1 MYAVLCVKKAYRI
14 TGPSGG
20 VDTMTHGNFEE
31 PIEQYRSGELGLARA
46 AARAGVSAD
55 DLALEL
61 RSRGIVLRE
70 EDQTAVTST
79 RY

>member
-1 MYAVLCVKKAYRI
+1 
-14 TGPSGG
+14 
-20 VDTMTHGNFEE
+20 MTHEPFEE
-31 PIEQYRSGELGLARA
+31 SVELYRSGEFGLARA
-46 AARAGVSAD
+46 AAHSGISAS

-61 RSRGIVLRE
+61 RSRGVVLRE

>member
-1 MYAVLCVKKAYRI
+1 MN
-14 TGPSGG
+14 T
-20 VDTMTHGNFEE
+20 TTHGTLEAAVE
-31 PIEQYRSGELGLARA
+31 GYRSGELGLARA

-55 DLALEL
+55 DFALEL
-61 RSRGIVLRE
+61 RSRGVVLRE

>member
-1 MYAVLCVKKAYRI
+1 MYTVFPVEMVYAI
-14 TGPSGG
+14 IGPSAG
-20 VDTMTHGNFEE
+20 VDTMTHGTFEE
-31 PIEQYRSGELGLARA
+31 PVELYRSGELGLARA
-46 AARAGVSAD
+46 AARAGVSTS

-61 RSRGIVLRE
+61 RSRGVVLRE

>member
-1 MYAVLCVKKAYRI
+1 MI
-14 TGPSGG
+14 
-20 VDTMTHGNFEE
+20 HGTFEE
-31 PIEQYRSGELGLARA
+31 AVDLYRSGELDLARA

-61 RSRGIVLRE
+61 RSRGVILRE
-70 EDQTAVTST
+70 DDQPAVTST